1 MKLFHLRIRKIAIEV
16 KRSII
21 SAEAAMYKVQ
31 QSHTYK
37 NRIETVVDLLLQA

>member
-1 MKLFHLRIRKIAIEV
+1 LKDP
-16 KRSII
+16 II

-37 NRIETVVDLLLQA
+37 NRLDQIIDHMATLKSV